1 MKKINGCK
9 NYSYNRKF
17 FARIFMVMKITLFFF
32 FVAIG
37 SVFADSTYSQNAFF
51 SIKLN
56 NATVQQVFDE
66 IQKKSEFIIFY
77 KDNQVDLNHRANI
90 DAVDATVNQVLDQTL
105 KGTNLGYKII
115 DRQIVILPSE
125 TKESPEV
132 VVSLTNAEQKKEISG
147 TVKDSKG
154 ATLPGVSVVV
164 KGTTTGIVTDAN
176 GKFTLSVPKDAKT
189 LVFSFIG
196 MKTQEVAITAKTS
209 INLVMEE
216 ETVGLEEVV
225 AVGYGTQKKVNLTG
239 AVATVRGD
247 DILQSS
253 SANVSNSLTGRSSG
267 IISTSNS
274 GDPGNDASTILIRG
288 MNSFGGGTSPLIVV
302 DGIADRDM
310 NRLNP
315 ADIESISVLKDAS
328 AAIYGVRSA
337 NGVILVTTKR
347 GSGKNKVEYDFNYGL
362 QQYTRLRPNITN
374 SLEYMTYQNE
384 ASVNEGNAVTYTPE
398 LLTKYNT
405 LNHNWVNDTY
415 RKSAPQTQHRLSF
428 SGGTD
433 RISYYV
439 SGQYFDQQ
447 SNYKVSDKAYK
458 QFNLVSNI
466 DAKVSNNIKLSL
478 DINARRE
485 QNNNPISNPY
495 SVMVDASVMA
505 PWAPVRWDNGQYAT
519 FGLLTNPVAATSN
532 AGGYNNTAN
541 YLLNS
546 KMGIDV
552 QLPFITKGLSFNSY
566 YAYDVSQFNSSVW
579 TQPYALYTNNNNVL
593 GDVTGQTG
601 ITSFNKNNSLNI
613 RKTLFAKIAYDQKFG
628 DHNVNAFAAYEESSS
643 QGDQMNVYRQGFLSS
658 NLQQLFAGGTDQ
670 MLGTG
675 AGSQDGRKSYFGR
688 LAYDYKSKYLAEVS
702 VRYNGSFNFPSDK
715 RWGTFPAVSLGW
727 RISEEGFFKNNVP
740 GINNLKLR
748 ATWAIMGSDAIAPY
762 QYFQRYIVTPTN
774 WYGNFLYTG
783 TGNNQN
789 PQIYPG
795 PSPNPFITWEKQD
808 SRNIGFDI
816 SLLSN
821 RLSATVD
828 VFKNTRKDILTPP
841 LASIPI
847 YTGLSLPYTNI
858 GESENKGLD
867 FSVNYSEKR
876 NVVKYYV
883 GVNFT
888 YTQNKIIFK
897 DESPLIQD
905 YQKATGFAMD
915 SYMIYETNGIYRT
928 QADIDNSPHLAGA
941 APGDMWI
948 KDKSGDKKID
958 GNDMVR
964 IPYSPTPKLVIGIP
978 MGIEW
983 KGFTFDLVWTGQA
996 KAKILYQPM
1005 SGISAAIPPQW
1016 LYDGR
1021 WTPGNPNAP
1030 YPRAFSGL
1038 SNRNQL
1044 PTDFFLIDG
1053 SFLRLKSAEIA
1064 YKLPEHLF
1072 ARIGVSDVRVHLS
1085 GFNLFSIDHFKK
1097 YGRDVENTSQPGSY
1111 GAGNNSAFNYPQIK
1125 IYEIGL
1131 RVGF

>member
-1 MKKINGCK
+1 MKKNCCETIRWHG
-9 NYSYNRKF
+9 RKKLF
-17 FARIFMVMKITLFFF
+17 LMARITVFFMLAGLLQVS
-32 FVAIG
+32 A
-37 SVFADSTYSQNAFF
+37 SVYSQQTELVLKLERT
-51 SIKLN
+51 SI
-56 NATVQQVFDE
+56 E
-66 IQKKSEFIIFY
+66 
-77 KDNQVDLNHRANI
+77 
-90 DAVDATVNQVLDQTL
+90 QVLKNIEGQSQFYFLYRSDLLNDLPPVSLDL
-105 KGTNLGYKII
+105 KNVKLEDVLNKILVPNGFTYEVE
-115 DRQIVILPSE
+115 DR
-125 TKESPEV
+125 V
-132 VVSLTNAEQKKEISG
+132 VVIKKAAEKPNTLNVEQKGITG
-147 TVKDSKG
+147 NVKDKEGNSI
-154 ATLPGVSVVV
+154 PGVSVQI
-164 KGTTTGIVTDAN
+164 KGTNSGIITDNN
-176 GKFTLSVPKDAKT
+176 GNFQLDIPASAKS
-189 LVFSFIG
+189 LIFSFVG
-196 MKTQEVAITAKTS
+196 MKSQEVEIGDNK
-209 INLVMEE
+209 NLTIVMIEE
-216 ETVGLEEVV
+216 AFGIDEVV

-239 AVATVRGD
+239 AVETVRGD
-247 DILQSS
+247 NIVQSS
-253 SANVSNSLTGRSSG
+253 SVNVSNSLAGRSSG
-267 IISTSNS
+267 IISVSNG
-274 GDPGNDASTILIRG
+274 GDPGNDAPTILIRG

-315 ADIESISVLKDAS
+315 ADIESITVLKDAS

-337 NGVILVTTKR
+337 NGVILITTKR
-347 GSGKNKVEYDFNYGL
+347 GSGKTKVEYDLNYGL
-362 QQYTRLRPNITN
+362 QQYTRMRPNITN

-384 ASVNEGNAVTYTPE
+384 ADLNEGKVVSYTPE

-415 RKSAPQTQHRLSF
+415 RKSAPQMQHRLSI

-433 RISYYV
+433 RVSYYV
-439 SGQYFDQQ
+439 SGQYLNQQ
-447 SNYKVSDKAYK
+447 SNYKVSDKGYK
-458 QFNLVSNI
+458 QFNIVSNI

-478 DINARRE
+478 DLNARRE
-485 QNNNPISNPY
+485 QNDNPIRNTY
-495 SVMVDASVMA
+495 QVMTDASVMA
-505 PWAPVRWDNGQYAT
+505 PWVPVRWDNGQYAT
-519 FGLLTNPVAATSN
+519 TGLFTNPVAATSS
-532 AGGYNNTAN
+532 APGYNNTAN

-546 KMGIDV
+546 KMGIDI

-566 YAYDVSQFNSSVW
+566 YAYDASQFNSSVW

-593 GDVTGQTG
+593 SDVTGQTG
-601 ITSFNKNNSLNI
+601 IVSFNKDNSLNI

-688 LAYDYKSKYLAEVS
+688 LAYDYQSKYLAEVS

-828 VFKNTRKDILTPP
+828 VFRNTRKDILTKP

-847 YTGLSLPYTNI
+847 YTGLNLPATNI

-876 NVVKYYV
+876 TVIKYYV

-888 YTQNKIIFK
+888 YTQNKIVFK
-897 DESPLIQD
+897 DESPLIPE

-928 QADIDNSPHLAGA
+928 QADVDNSPHLEGA
-941 APGDMWI
+941 AQGDLWI
-948 KDKSGDKKID
+948 KDKSNDGKID

-983 KGFTFDLVWTGQA
+983 KGFTVDLVWTGQA

-1005 SGISAAIPPQW
+1005 SGISAANPPQW
-1016 LYDGR
+1016 LFDGR
-1021 WTPGNPNAP
+1021 WTPDNPNAP

-1044 PTDFFLIDG
+1044 PSDLFLIDG
-1053 SFLRLKSAEIA
+1053 SFIRLKSAEIA
-1064 YKLPEHLF
+1064 YKLPEQLF
-1072 ARIGVSDVRVHLS
+1072 AKIGVTDVKIHLS
-1085 GFNLFSIDHFKK
+1085 GFNLFSIDHMKK
-1097 YGRDVENTSQPGSY
+1097 YGRDVENTSAPGSY
-1111 GAGNNSAFNYPQIK
+1111 GAENNSAFNYPQIK

>member
-1 MKKINGCK
+1 MKKKEWNDAPGITFPGANKILLKMKLTLCIILFSFLGAMASESYSQTTKLSLDLK
-9 NYSYNRKF
+9 NTTVRDVLGAIEDQSE
-17 FARIFMVMKITLFFF
+17 FFF
-32 FVAIG
+32 L
-37 SVFADSTYSQNAFF
+37 YS
-51 SIKLN
+51 
-56 NATVQQVFDE
+56 E
-66 IQKKSEFIIFY
+66 
-77 KDNQVDLNHRANI
+77 
-90 DAVDATVNQVLDQTL
+90 
-105 KGTNLGYKII
+105 KII
-115 DRQIVILPSE
+115 DVNREVSIEVRESSVEKILDKIFAGTNVNYTVKGRQIVLTTPEANNFFGDSSSQQQ
-125 TKESPEV
+125 KSVSGKVSDSSGES
-132 VVSLTNAEQKKEISG
+132 
-147 TVKDSKG
+147 
-154 ATLPGVSVVV
+154 LPGVSIVV
-164 KGTTTGIVTDAN
+164 KGTTIGTITDAN
-176 GKFTLSVPKDAKT
+176 GNYSISNIPANATLQ
-189 LVFSFIG
+189 FSFVG
-196 MKTQEVAITAKTS
+196 MKGQEITVGNKTT
-209 INLVMEE
+209 INVTLAE
-216 ETVGLEEVV
+216 ETFGIDEVV
-225 AVGYGTQKKVNLTG
+225 AIGYGTQKKGNLTG
-239 AVATVRGD
+239 ALSTVKGD
-247 DILQSS
+247 DIARSS
-253 SANVSNSLTGRSSG
+253 SVNISNSLTGRSSG
-267 IISTSNS
+267 IISVSNS

-315 ADIESISVLKDAS
+315 ADIESITVLKDAS

-347 GSGKNKVEYDFNYGL
+347 GSGKNKVEYDLNYGL
-362 QQYTRLRPNITN
+362 QQYTRMRPNITN

-384 ASVNEGNAVTYTPE
+384 ADLNEGKVVSYTPE

-415 RKSAPQTQHRLSF
+415 RKSAPQMQHRLSI

-433 RISYYV
+433 RVSYYV
-439 SGQYFDQQ
+439 SGQYLNQQ
-447 SNYKVSDKAYK
+447 SNYKVSDKGYK

-478 DINARRE
+478 DLNARRE
-485 QNNNPISNPY
+485 QNDNPIRNTY
-495 SVMVDASVMA
+495 QVMTDASVMA
-505 PWAPVRWDNGQYAT
+505 PWVPVRWDNGQYAT
-519 FGLLTNPVAATSN
+519 TGLFTNPVAATSS
-532 AGGYNNTAN
+532 APGYNNTAN

-546 KMGIDV
+546 KMGIDI

-566 YAYDVSQFNSSVW
+566 YSYDASQFNSSAW
-579 TQPYALYTNNNNVL
+579 TQPYTLYTNNNNVL
-593 GDVTGQTG
+593 SDVTGQTG
-601 ITSFNKNNSLNI
+601 IVSFKKDNSLNI

-658 NLQQLFAGGTDQ
+658 NLQQLFAGGTAQ

-774 WYGNFLYTG
+774 WYGDFLYTG

-808 SRNIGFDI
+808 SRNVGFDI

-828 VFKNTRKDILTPP
+828 VFRNARKDILTKP

-847 YTGLSLPYTNI
+847 YTGLNLPATNI

-876 NVVKYYV
+876 TVIKYYV

-888 YTQNKIIFK
+888 FTQNKIIFK
-897 DESPLIQD
+897 DESPLIPE

-928 QADIDNSPHLAGA
+928 QADVDNSPHLVGA

-948 KDKSGDKKID
+948 IDKSGDKKID

-983 KGFTFDLVWTGQA
+983 KGFTVDLVWTGQA

-1005 SGISAAIPPQW
+1005 AGISAAFPPQW

-1021 WTPGNPNAP
+1021 WTPDNPNAP

-1044 PTDFFLIDG
+1044 PSDLFLIDG
-1053 SFLRLKSAEIA
+1053 SFLRLKSVEIG
-1064 YKLPEHLF
+1064 YKLPEYLF
-1072 ARIGVSDVRVHLS
+1072 AKIGVSNVRVHLS
-1085 GFNLFSIDHFKK
+1085 GYNLFSIDHMKK
-1097 YGRDVENTSQPGSY
+1097 YGRDVENTSAPGSF
-1111 GAGNNSAFNYPQIK
+1111 GASGNTAFNYPQTK